1 MHIFRPKNIGNLGIP
16 LNKMASC
23 RRSAKSSASLSF
35 AELNLNCPNPAW
47 FYSEMFHPYIT
58 VFRLL
63 QQRNMHHIFCLSLF
77 HFKYFIGNKAQS
89 QHSSSRNLYKKSL
102 MLAWSAA
109 PKGLETSIVSSST
122 ILVIKQ
128 MYQIVLSN
136 YIAKIER
143 NTQNSIHNLIT
154 FHRQFSTGADRSEK
168 DQKNNFLLHISWL
181 SLGRLSSRLS
191 CIKIGRTKIWKLQH
205 IFHTLLDLSPVPCS
219 LLNLLPELVVNA
231 EAFDFSS
238 SFILSNLRL

>member
-1 MHIFRPKNIGNLGIP
+1 
-16 LNKMASC
+16 
-23 RRSAKSSASLSF
+23 
-35 AELNLNCPNPAW
+35 
-47 FYSEMFHPYIT
+47 
-58 VFRLL
+58 
-63 QQRNMHHIFCLSLF
+63 
-77 HFKYFIGNKAQS
+77 
-89 QHSSSRNLYKKSL
+89 

-136 YIAKIER
+136 YITKIER

-191 CIKIGRTKIWKLQH
+191 CVKIGRTKIWKLQH
-205 IFHTLLDLSPVPCS
+205 IFHTLLDLSPVRCS
-219 LLNLLPELVVNA
+219 LLNLLPELVVNS